1 MANGNGTRPVNWK
14 VVNTVIGL
22 VVILVGYLVAG
33 ITWGKNLE
41 AAQNTLEASHAKD
54 VKYIGDQVSDI
65 KHHVTILD
73 RRQTEQSALLIEIR
87 TLQGVVLEKLD
98 V

>member
-14 VVNTVIGL
+14 VINTVIGIT
-22 VVILVGYLVAG
+22 VILVGYLVAG

-41 AAQNTLEASHAKD
+41 ASQGKLEEAHAKD
-54 VKYIGDQVSDI
+54 VKYIGEQVSDI

-73 RRQTEQSALLIEIR
+73 RRQTEQSALLVEIR